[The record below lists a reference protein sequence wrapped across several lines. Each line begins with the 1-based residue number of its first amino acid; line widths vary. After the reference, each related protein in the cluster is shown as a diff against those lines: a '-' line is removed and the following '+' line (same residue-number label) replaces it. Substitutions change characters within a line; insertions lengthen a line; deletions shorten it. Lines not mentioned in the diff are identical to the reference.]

1 MTPPFPQIL
10 INREPLNHLTPDVEL
25 LGDCDGIIN
34 QICLKL
40 GQGWEEPVHG
50 AELAE
55 TQELLQEDHQEIS
68 PPSLVKTDSESP
80 TSNGCPPSS
89 SNHPDGSDPKPST
102 SSGDPAA
109 SCHDKEGRSQGEM
122 EEERQRRIMA
132 ALWKPRKSIATQLK
146 GTLNIRSN
154 RKR

>member
-1 MTPPFPQIL
+1 M

-55 TQELLQEDHQEIS
+55 TQELLQEEDQHHQEIS
-68 PPSLVKTDSESP
+68 PPSLGVKTDSENP
-80 TSNGCPPSS
+80 TSIGGPQTSS
-89 SNHPDGSDPKPST
+89 TSNHPDGSDPKPST
-102 SSGDPAA
+102 SGDP
-109 SCHDKEGRSQGEM
+109 SCHHDKEGRSQEEM

-146 GTLNIRSN
+146 GTH
-154 RKR
+154 

>member
-1 MTPPFPQIL
+1 MTIPQIL

-50 AELAE
+50 PELAE
-55 TQELLQEDHQEIS
+55 TQELLQGDHQEEIS
-68 PPSLVKTDSESP
+68 PPSLATTDSENP
-80 TSNGCPPSS
+80 TTNGGPPPSS
-89 SNHPDGSDPKPST
+89 SNQPDGSDPKPST
-102 SSGDPAA
+102 SG
-109 SCHDKEGRSQGEM
+109 SQEEM
-122 EEERQRRIMA
+122 EEERQRRVMA

-154 RKR
+154 RNK